1 MTISGLV
8 SHLRW
13 MEHYWF
19 QVMLGGEEDRGPWTD
34 EDPDREMRIAVQIPL
49 AQLLDQYE
57 ASWTLTRAMTAR
69 ATVPGCGGVGSGC
82 GLLGVGSSRRSG
94 LGRHRWRVERARS
107 WLSWDRRLRVRWD
120 RGSDRFL
127 ALVLLACALV
137 CCKRL

>member
-1 MTISGLV
+1 
-8 SHLRW
+8 

-19 QVMLGGEEDRGPWTD
+19 QVMLGGEKDRGPWTE
-34 EDPDREMRIAVQIPL
+34 EDPDREMRNAVQIPL
-49 AQLLDQYE
+49 AQYE

-69 ATVPGCGGVGSGC
+69 ATVPGCGGVGSGR
-82 GLLGVGSSRRSG
+82 GSLGVGSSRRIG

-107 WLSWDRRLRVRWD
+107 WLSWDRRLQVRWD

>member
-69 ATVPGCGGVGSGC
+69 ATAPGCGGVGSGC
-82 GLLGVGSSRRSG
+82 VLLGVGSSRRSG
-94 LGRHRWRVERARS
+94 WGGIAGGWSGRC
-107 WLSWDRRLRVRWD
+107 
-120 RGSDRFL
+120 RG
-127 ALVLLACALV
+127 
-137 CCKRL
+137 